1 MELNPLFEFNKDS
14 FFLIDLRIKNYE
26 SLKSS
31 IKDLKSI
38 IPNNEEIAI
47 LTNYINELEQKNN
60 LNIIHNE
67 ITILPEYYNSLQKI
81 CSRYMQVKF
90 KI

>member
-1 MELNPLFEFNKDS
+1 MELNQLFEFNKDS

-47 LTNYINELEQKNN
+47 LTNNINDLEQKNN